1 MPPPDQM
8 VSLDPGSEACFEG
21 LTELIAEEI
30 SARVAIGN
38 SDPTPEN
45 IKLWATVAADTVLH
59 AFVVRPRPKDLPR
72 YKFVDK

>member
-1 MPPPDQM
+1 M
-8 VSLDPGSEACFEG
+8 VSMDPGSEACFEG
-21 LTELIAEEI
+21 LRELIAEEI
-30 SARVAIGN
+30 RVRVAIGN

-45 IKLWATVAADTVLH
+45 IKLWATLAADTVLY